1 MAPDDTPS
9 LPRPF
14 FDSVPALSIDL
25 SANCSLI
32 VVLHAGSAHNNGGFA
47 VPQFLGG
54 DGSANRGG
62 ARHWRRK
69 VSAGQGKGI
78 QAGLTAGMDS
88 NLLYATLPNLAA
100 VNGMPL
106 RLHVA

>member
-32 VVLHAGSAHNNGGFA
+32 VVLHAGSARNNGGFA
-47 VPQFLGG
+47 VPHSWAVMVPQTAEERDIGVAR
-54 DGSANRGG
+54 SAQVR
-62 ARHWRRK
+62 AKEFRR
-69 VSAGQGKGI
+69 A
-78 QAGLTAGMDS
+78 
-88 NLLYATLPNLAA
+88 
-100 VNGMPL
+100 
-106 RLHVA
+106 